1 MWYIL
6 DCEPDSFLYFGVNKE
21 ITKEEFERRIHD
33 NTLLDVLKAVP
44 VHKGDV
50 FFIKSGTI
58 HAIGAGIQ
66 ICEIQ
71 QNSNTTYRVYDFG
84 RVGKDGKPRELH
96 IQKAI
101 DVSNL
106 SPIESDFKP
115 CGPEEKNGD
124 CDTARLATCEY
135 FTTYES
141 TLNGTTTLYVDDE
154 SFGSILLIEGNAT
167 IENDGT
173 TLEVNKGDSVFIDAN
188 SGDVKITGNC
198 QWIYSRV

>member
-71 QNSNTTYRVYDFG
+71 QNSNTTYRVY
-84 RVGKDGKPRELH
+84 VLVVLEKM
-96 IQKAI
+96 
-101 DVSNL
+101 VNL
-106 SPIESDFKP
+106 VNYIFKR
-115 CGPEEKNGD
+115 
-124 CDTARLATCEY
+124 RLM
-135 FTTYES
+135 FQ
-141 TLNGTTTLYVDDE
+141 
-154 SFGSILLIEGNAT
+154 I
-167 IENDGT
+167 
-173 TLEVNKGDSVFIDAN
+173 
-188 SGDVKITGNC
+188 
-198 QWIYSRV
+198 

>member
-1 MWYIL
+1 MQEL
-6 DCEPDSFLYFGVNKE
+6 DQTQELIQMLKE
-21 ITKEEFERRIHD
+21 RLNEKDETIA
-33 NTLLDVLKAVP
+33 TLQAT
-44 VHKGDV
+44 
-50 FFIKSGTI
+50 IKNL
-58 HAIGAGIQ
+58 
-66 ICEIQ
+66 E
-71 QNSNTTYRVYDFG
+71 
-84 RVGKDGKPRELH
+84 
-96 IQKAI
+96 AI

-124 CDTARLATCEY
+124 CDTVRLATCEY

-141 TLNGTTTLYVDDE
+141 TLNGTTTLQVDDE

-173 TLEVNKGDSVFIDAN
+173 TLEANKGDSVFIDAN